1 MRRERAKCMGEELK
15 ARKKGKKERRKTKG
29 RKREKIQKSMC
40 NISRFRSYLNAF
52 GTAEQLAAVIR
63 SWLREEVSPPSLPP
77 PFEIANKRA
86 FFPIFMVLSMSNI

>member
-63 SWLREEVSPPSLPP
+63 SWLREEVSPPPPSLPP
-77 PFEIANKRA
+77 PFENVIGWQSFGSVTRE
-86 FFPIFMVLSMSNI
+86 